1 MADEQQGSP
10 LPRDRKEQARLI
22 GAVIVV
28 ALIVALGIDNREEV
42 KIGYLIGDAEV
53 RLIWL
58 LLITAILGAVASR
71 LVAWRR
77 KR

>member
-1 MADEQQGSP
+1 MADDESP
-10 LPRDRKEQARLI
+10 LPRDRKEQARLV

-28 ALIVALGIDNREEV
+28 ALLIGLGVDNRREV
-42 KIGYLIGDAEV
+42 PIGYIIGDAHV
-53 RLIWL
+53 RLVWL
-58 LLITAILGAVASR
+58 LLITAILGAIAGR

>member
-1 MADEQQGSP
+1 MADDESP
-10 LPRDRKEQARLI
+10 LPQNRKEQARLV
-22 GAVIVV
+22 GAVVVV

-58 LLITAILGAVASR
+58 LLVTAILGAIAGR